1 MSLFSRQQIRL
12 LSSTSLLLLGLQS
25 GVVASE
31 EQLKVGISPQGL
43 DKLILAQNA
52 DVLVPNPEMSIDGKP
67 VPNIPVPP
75 NFRRPV
81 APPVGDMAVSN
92 RQGNNQDIIFPNDV
106 RIDRIL
112 LLNKRLDEVMAILA
126 RAGNLNILF
135 DYGVVTGTAREVTE
149 NRQEDKAR
157 NAQLG
162 VTADAQRNVNVTTN
176 GNRVSQNA
184 QGDLDGNVN
193 VSTNAVGRQNET
205 SQVQLNERAISPL
218 ERPITLELEDVSA
231 QETFNNLLK
240 IYRLQASLNNN
251 TIFVGANLSPTLQNT
266 VSKSIR
272 LNQYSVANAARFLNT
287 MGASGTIL
295 TGGTTVGETEIP
307 ELSVLQLPEPQNPI
321 GIFVLKGLN
330 LYADPIHNT
339 IILMGSQRLVDQGVS
354 YLTQLDLRRRQVAV
368 NVRIV
373 DISLGNDK
381 SFGADFSFGV
391 DNTSIDQTG
400 GSLLLNFL
408 TGAQGA
414 NLTRDFAA
422 RIQTTIATGNGKILT
437 DPTLIVQEGQTAQ
450 IKLTQEVFGG
460 FQQQQET
467 VDGVTTITREPII
480 KDAGITLD
488 LDVNKIDDNGFVTVN
503 LRPIISGIAGS
514 QNTAEGLITLTQER
528 SLESGLI
535 RLRDGQ
541 TLVLSGIIQDTDRA
555 TVSKVPILGDLP
567 LLGSLFRFTNNVN
580 ERNEVIVLVTPNI
593 LDDSETN
600 SGFGYNY
607 NPSRQTQEFLQEKG
621 VNIPGSGFEATPQQ

>member
-1 MSLFSRQQIRL
+1 MSLFSRQQIRI
-12 LSSTSLLLLGLQS
+12 LSSTSVLLLGLQS
-25 GVVASE
+25 GVFASE

-43 DKLILAQNA
+43 DKLILAQNN
-52 DVLVPNPEMSIDGKP
+52 DVLVPNPQMSIDGKKIQSSQ
-67 VPNIPVPP
+67 VIPPP
-75 NFRRPV
+75 SFRRPV

-92 RQGNNQDIIFPNDV
+92 RENRPMTVNLGTSTTIPSLVLRDAPVKDVLSLLTRSAGLNIVFAGEGAGPTITLDLQDEPVQDVFNYVLMISGLNATRQGNVVFIGETLP
-106 RIDRIL
+106 
-112 LLNKRLDEVMAILA
+112 A
-126 RAGNLNILF
+126 NI
-135 DYGVVTGTAREVTE
+135 R
-149 NRQEDKAR
+149 
-157 NAQLG
+157 
-162 VTADAQRNVNVTTN
+162 
-176 GNRVSQNA
+176 
-184 QGDLDGNVN
+184 
-193 VSTNAVGRQNET
+193 
-205 SQVQLNERAISPL
+205 
-218 ERPITLELEDVSA
+218 
-231 QETFNNLLK
+231 
-240 IYRLQASLNNN
+240 N
-251 TIFVGANLSPTLQNT
+251 TITRSL
-266 VSKSIR
+266 R

-287 MGASGTIL
+287 LGASGSIL

-307 ELSVLQLPEPQNPI
+307 DLTITELAEKAESSNYQA
-321 GIFVLKGLN
+321 LKGLTM
-330 LYADPIHNT
+330 YADPINNT
-339 IILMGSQRLVDQGVS
+339 IVLVGEPELVNLGTS
-354 YLTQLDLRRRQVAV
+354 YLTQLDLRRRQVAL
-368 NVRIV
+368 NVKIV

-437 DPTLIVQEGQTAQ
+437 DPTLIVQEGQQAQ
-450 IKLTQEVFGG
+450 VKLTQEVFGG
-460 FQQQQET
+460 FQTNQET

-503 LRPIISGIAGS
+503 LRPIVSGIAGS
-514 QNTAEGLITLTQER
+514 QNTAEGIITLTQER

-541 TLVLSGIIQDTDRA
+541 TLVLSGIIQDTDRS

-593 LDDSETN
+593 LDDSEA
-600 SGFGYNY
+600 SSASGYNY

-621 VNIPGSGFEATPQQ
+621 VNIPGSGFKATPQQ